1 MSLLR
6 ALLVLLIPIALI
18 GGGPTGGDDDDA
30 VSDCTADN
38 RPTLSIGSPETGAV
52 YDSGDDINW
61 SVTITDPDTDA
72 ADLLISVLDVTGSTA
87 EDLDIDV
94 PVPGATGLSSFSMAA
109 DLLESGAATPV
120 RILVEDPD
128 GCSVNDQ
135 ILICV
140 DYDEPPCN
148 P

>member
-18 GGGPTGGDDDDA
+18 GGCPADDDDDA

-38 RPTLSIGSPETGAV
+38 RPTLSIGSPETGAI
-52 YDSGDDINW
+52 YDSGDSINW
-61 SVTITDPDTDA
+61 AVTITDPDTEA
-72 ADLLISVLDVTGSTA
+72 GDLLITVLDVTGSTA
-87 EDLDIDV
+87 EDLEIDV
-94 PVPGATGLSSFSMAA
+94 PVPGDTGLTSFSMDA
-109 DLLESGAATPV
+109 DLLDSGAATPV

-140 DYDEPPCN
+140 DYDQPPCG
-148 P
+148 